1 MRGWRVL
8 AGLLASAALMATPA
22 VASEVHFSKVAEI
35 HLDGMTGHGD
45 IVTFDPTNQ
54 MLYVSM
60 HGNGLNVVNTRTNQ
74 VEAYIDD
81 IPSPNGVDYDASYVY
96 VAAAD
101 GVPAPS
107 AAGGGSIVTNAIYVI
122 SKASWNVIGKVDTK
136 GTSPDWIAVDRTT
149 GTIYTDSDDRAWM
162 EVYSAGAHPEF
173 KAKWHL
179 HPLNSNHWWLDTT
192 DFTGPDVGTLVP
204 SRHEIFQSIDSYV
217 EVLDTGNGTVKRWVD
232 TGIPLTGKGGTKG
245 EAYDA
250 RNNRLW
256 VATTDHKMFVMNP
269 ETLQIIK
276 TLPQKGGA
284 DQVSFDPNAGLLYAF
299 EGGAHGFD
307 AYDTNTMEHVGFVS
321 TGIGQTHTGDVD
333 PATHRVY
340 AFGGNDRVIYVYQP
354 GAGGMVGGPTFT
366 VYFGFNQATLTAEAR
381 KVIAEA
387 IAYSKQHGTA
397 HIQVNGYTD
406 LAGTAHYNLGLSKR
420 RADAVRVA
428 LVAGGV
434 AKSRISETAYGESNP
449 AVPTPDGVR
458 EPRNRRAVIIVSSPT
473 TM

>member
-1 MRGWRVL
+1 MRGWRILV
-8 AGLLASAALMATPA
+8 GLVASTALMAAPA
-22 VASEVHFSKVAEI
+22 MAREYNFEKVAEI

-54 MLYVSM
+54 MLYVTM
-60 HGNGLNVVNTRTNQ
+60 HGNGLNVVDTRTNQ
-74 VEAYIDD
+74 VVAYIDD
-81 IPSPNGVDYDASYVY
+81 IPSPNGVDYDSSYVY
-96 VAAAD
+96 VATAD
-101 GVPAPS
+101 GPPAPA
-107 AAGGGSIVTNAIYVI
+107 AAGAGSIVTNAIYVV
-122 SKASWNVIGKVDTK
+122 SKANWKVIGKVDTH
-136 GTSPDWIAVDRTT
+136 GTSPDWLAVDRES

-162 EVYSAGAHPEF
+162 EVYSAGADPQL

-217 EVLDTGNGTVKRWVD
+217 EVLDMSGGGIKRMVD
-232 TGIPLTGKGGTKG
+232 TGVPLTGKGGTKG

-250 RNNRLW
+250 RNQRLW

-269 ETLQIIK
+269 DTLAIIK
-276 TLPQKGGA
+276 ELPQKGGA
-284 DQVSFDPNAGLLYAF
+284 DQVAFDPNLGMVYAF
-299 EGGAHGFD
+299 EGGAQGFD
-307 AYDTNTMEHVGFVS
+307 AYDANTMEHVGFVS

-333 PATHRVY
+333 PATHRVF

-354 GAGGMVGGPTFT
+354 GGMPMVSSFT
-366 VYFGFNQATLTAEAR
+366 VYFAFNKSALTADAR
-381 KVIAEA
+381 KIISEA
-387 IAYSKQHGTA
+387 VAYSRQHGTA

-406 LAGTAHYNLGLSKR
+406 LAGTARYNLGLSKR
-420 RADAVRVA
+420 RADAVRTA
-428 LVAGGV
+428 LVADGIV
-434 AKSRISETAYGESNP
+434 KNRISERAYGESNP

-458 EPRNRRAVIIVSSPT
+458 EPRNRRAVIIVGTPS